1 MKQLSR
7 SLNLQYSGDLIY
19 GVTTVL
25 VVADDLNMPQS
36 ELLKG
41 QKARTAASWGN
52 VTIVSNQW
60 LEDSAQQGTLR
71 DTVDYKLLPSEA
83 SHPCPLNLAPEFT
96 QRFLQIGCDCLLSPH
111 LSKC

>member
-60 LEDSAQQGTLR
+60 LEDSAQRGSLC
-71 DTVDYKLLPSEA
+71 DTQNYKLLPSEA
-83 SHPCPLNLAPEFT
+83 SHLHPF
-96 QRFLQIGCDCLLSPH
+96 D
-111 LSKC
+111 